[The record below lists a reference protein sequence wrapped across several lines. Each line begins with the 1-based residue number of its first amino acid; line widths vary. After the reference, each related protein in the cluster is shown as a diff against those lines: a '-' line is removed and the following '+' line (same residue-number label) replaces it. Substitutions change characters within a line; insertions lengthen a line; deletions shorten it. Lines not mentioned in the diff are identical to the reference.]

1 MLNASIVLYQPDW
14 EQVVSLTKTLLES
27 QHIDRIYWIDNS
39 PTACEQLPIQDKRLS
54 YQHNPKN
61 IGYGAA
67 HNIAIRESIQNNIP
81 LHLVVNPDIILDN
94 ENLDKMV
101 DYIKENPQIGSLMP
115 KVKYPNG
122 DIQYLCKLLPTPL
135 DVLGRRFLPK
145 TWTRKRNERYEMR
158 QSGYNTIMNIPYL
171 SGCFMLLK
179 TEALKKIGLFDERY
193 FMYPED
199 MDLTR
204 RIHKE
209 YQTVFYPHAS
219 IVHNHAKESYKS
231 LKMLYIHISNMCKY
245 FNKWG
250 WLCDAERKKMNKEA
264 IRQLNS

>member
-1 MLNASIVLYQPDW
+1 
-14 EQVVSLTKTLLES
+14 
-27 QHIDRIYWIDNS
+27 
-39 PTACEQLPIQDKRLS
+39 
-54 YQHNPKN
+54 
-61 IGYGAA
+61 
-67 HNIAIRESIQNNIP
+67 
-81 LHLVVNPDIILDN
+81 
-94 ENLDKMV
+94 
-101 DYIKENPQIGSLMP
+101 
-115 KVKYPNG
+115 
-122 DIQYLCKLLPTPL
+122 
-135 DVLGRRFLPK
+135 
-145 TWTRKRNERYEMR
+145 
-158 QSGYNTIMNIPYL
+158 
-171 SGCFMLLK
+171 MLLK